1 MTKETNKFHALQ
13 LFTDTFTAET
23 VHLTNEE
30 IGIYIRL
37 LSFAWTKNTKPFTT
51 ESAFRICQCK
61 TQDCKITVMNMLY
74 EFFISENLNP
84 EIDEIKNTWTHKRL
98 VKEHAYLVDKYK
110 RRSEAGKKGG
120 RARVENASSK
130 NQAPIPK
137 PKPIPNKNIYDEHF
151 EELWNKLK
159 IKRGSKFKAFQEYCK
174 LDKHTGCT
182 VADLFNAD
190 ELSKIYNSQQQGVEN
205 KFIPHFS
212 TWLSQRRWEMEN
224 ENNPIPDLIDRL
236 VNLGY
241 VHKGTDG
248 NFELFNKDGKDYKI
262 DIFDDKHQMQLIQ

>member
-1 MTKETNKFHALQ
+1 MKKGQEIKQMLKQINNDVKFKKDYIITLNALQ
-13 LFTDTFTAET
+13 INESNTTYPNLQITDSADQYNLND
-23 VHLTNEE
+23 HSLNNLCNKLE
-30 IGIYIRL
+30 IGTR
-37 LSFAWTKNTKPFTT
+37 
-51 ESAFRICQCK
+51 
-61 TQDCKITVMNMLY
+61 
-74 EFFISENLNP
+74 
-84 EIDEIKNTWTHKRL
+84 
-98 VKEHAYLVDKYK
+98 
-110 RRSEAGKKGG
+110 
-120 RARVENASSK
+120 
-130 NQAPIPK
+130 
-137 PKPIPNKNIYDEHF
+137 YDEHF

-159 IKRGSKFKAFQEYCK
+159 IKRGSKFKAFQEYWK

-212 TWLSQRRWEMEN
+212 TWLSQIRWEMEN

-236 VNLGY
+236 INLGY

>member
-23 VHLTNEE
+23 VHLTNEK

-51 ESAFRICQCK
+51 ESAYRICQC
-61 TQDCKITVMNMLY
+61 TDGNCHTDVDDILN
-74 EFFISENLNP
+74 EFFKKDLKMDTQEVI
-84 EIDEIKNTWTHKRL
+84 WTHKRL
-98 VKEHAYLVDKYK
+98 VHEHEYLTNKYK
-110 RRSEAGKKGG
+110 RRSEAGQKGG

-159 IKRGSKFKAFQEYCK
+159 IKRGSKFKAFQEYWK

-236 VNLGY
+236 INLGY